1 MEGRLAVV
9 LQSFQTNSTP
19 FELSM
24 SGINLG
30 PVRCKM
36 LASNLAYNN
45 SLLSLHLQRKGIQD
59 NEGCDLA
66 KMLLTNTSLRKLE
79 LEGNSLGL

>member
-1 MEGRLAVV
+1 
-9 LQSFQTNSTP
+9 
-19 FELSM
+19 
-24 SGINLG
+24 
-30 PVRCKM
+30 M